1 MKKAILYSMMVAFVA
16 ISCGGEDDTE
26 YTDKQEDYIVELD
39 HDELLAEINAL
50 ETEINASETPNEE
63 KLKEAVTK
71 FQDFANTFPEDPKA
85 PEFLLKASDFSNA
98 LKLPE
103 KSVKLLDKIIKNY
116 PDYEKMEDILYVRAV
131 YLDFDLR
138 DTTKAKEA
146 YQLYIDTYPES
157 GQRVLDAQTRIDN
170 IAYSIEELA
179 EKFIKELEAQ

>member
-1 MKKAILYSMMVAFVA
+1 MNL
-16 ISCGGEDDTE
+16 
-26 YTDKQEDYIVELD
+26 
-39 HDELLAEINAL
+39 EIQHKNAL
-50 ETEINASETPNEE
+50 VCGSTQGIGKATAIGLAAEGVNVTLIARNEE

-71 FQDFANTFPEDPKA
+71 FQDFANTFPDDERA

-103 KSVKLLDKIIKNY
+103 KSGKILDRIIKDY
-116 PDYEKMEDILYVRAV
+116 PEYEKMEDIYYVRAV

-138 DTTKAKEA
+138 DTTRAKEA
-146 YQLYIDTYPES
+146 YQTYIDKYPNS

-179 EKFIKELEAQ
+179 EKFIQELEAQ

>member
-1 MKKAILYSMMVAFVA
+1 MMAALFLA
-16 ISCGGEDDTE
+16 SCGGEEETE
-26 YTDKQEDYIVELD
+26 YTEQQEDYIVEID
-39 HDELLAEINAL
+39 HDELLTEINTL
-50 ETEINASETPNEE
+50 ETEINASETPDED
-63 KLKEAVTK
+63 KLRTAVTK

-103 KSVKLLDKIIKNY
+103 KSVKILDRLIAEY
-116 PDYEKMEDILYVRAV
+116 PEYEKMEDIYYVRAV

-138 DTTKAKEA
+138 DTTRAKDA
-146 YQLYIDTYPES
+146 YQEFIDKYPES

-170 IAYSIEELA
+170 IAFSIEELA

>member
-1 MKKAILYSMMVAFVA
+1 MKKVFIYSMMIALTA
-16 ISCGGEDDTE
+16 ASCKGEETE
-26 YTDKQEDYIVELD
+26 YSEQQEDYVVELD
-39 HDELLAEINAL
+39 HDELLAEIDAL
-50 ETEINASETPNEE
+50 ETEINAAETPDEE

-71 FQDFANTFPEDPKA
+71 FQDFANTFPDDERA

-103 KSVKLLDKIIKNY
+103 KSVKILDRIIKDY
-116 PDYEKMEDILYVRAV
+116 PEYEKMEDIYYVRAV

-138 DTTKAKEA
+138 DTTRAKEA
-146 YQLYIDTYPES
+146 YQTYIDKYPNS

-179 EKFIKELEAQ
+179 EKFIQELEAQ